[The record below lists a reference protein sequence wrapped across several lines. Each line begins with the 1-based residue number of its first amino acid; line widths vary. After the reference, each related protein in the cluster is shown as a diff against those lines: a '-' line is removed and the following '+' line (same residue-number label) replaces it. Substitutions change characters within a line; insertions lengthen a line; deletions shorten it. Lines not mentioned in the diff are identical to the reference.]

1 MFYLSSHPVT
11 DIFNCLYFLLLFFK
25 TVYLIFGCFAWAFSS
40 CGEWGLLSSSG
51 AWASHCSGFSCF
63 RVQDLGTGA
72 SVAVTDGLSS
82 SVAYGIFPDQEDEL
96 VYPALA
102 GRFLSTVLPGNFLF
116 AVFYYC
122 K

>member
-51 AWASHCSGFSCF
+51 AWASHCSSFSCLG
-63 RVQDLGTGA
+63 VQDLGTGA
-72 SVAVTDGLSS
+72 SVAVAHWLSC
-82 SVAYGIFPDQEDEL
+82 SVAYGVFPDQEDEL
-96 VYPALA
+96 RYPALA
-102 GRFLSTVLPGNFLF
+102 GRFLSTVLPRNFLF
-116 AVFYYC
+116 AVFDYC
-122 K
+122 E

>member
-25 TVYLIFGCFAWAFSS
+25 TVYLIFGCF
-40 CGEWGLLSSSG
+40 